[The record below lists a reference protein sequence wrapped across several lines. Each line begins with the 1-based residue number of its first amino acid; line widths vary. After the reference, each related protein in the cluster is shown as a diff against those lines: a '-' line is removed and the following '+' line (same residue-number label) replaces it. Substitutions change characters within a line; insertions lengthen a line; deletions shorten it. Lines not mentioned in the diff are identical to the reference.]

1 MWVNPE
7 FALLGSVTSVK
18 SLGFGS
24 IQNFIGFA
32 LSINFPSN
40 TFLKI
45 PKEVTCFCKGLHI
58 VGTPRKASG
67 LVSVQGSIMK
77 EDSIS
82 GLLFNQKQA

>member
-40 TFLKI
+40 TF
-45 PKEVTCFCKGLHI
+45 
-58 VGTPRKASG
+58 
-67 LVSVQGSIMK
+67 
-77 EDSIS
+77 
-82 GLLFNQKQA
+82 